1 MPRGGWSDFAG
12 SKMENT
18 VKNRKQPRKS
28 GLELLRI
35 VAVVLI
41 VAHHLVCHSGY
52 PLFDE
57 PLSVRRLFYQ
67 MCFMPFGKVGITLFL
82 LISLWFLVDREQT
95 VKGACRRIWLLEREL
110 LFWGFV
116 GLAVQ
121 YFDAPES
128 VTADS
133 WLDALFPISRDV
145 WWYATSYAILLLL
158 LPFLLDGLR
167 GIGKSNHG
175 KCCIAMIGLWG
186 IMNLVPGAYLD
197 MYINVIG
204 FVYVAVLLTYYKWY
218 VKPISTRCAVWMVV
232 IGTAVIVG
240 WNVLISVIWK
250 VCHADP
256 GQITIY
262 INPAQKEWSLPILS
276 VSFGL
281 FTIFSRMTFS
291 SRFINRCAKSA
302 FAVYLI
308 TEQHYIRDEMLWH
321 RIVLGNFYHSRYS
334 LLIALAAVIVIVV
347 VTTMLDFVRQF
358 LFWCTIDRHK
368 GRLFER
374 VWHHARNVYELFVS
388 KCTNFVVPVDGE

>member
-1 MPRGGWSDFAG
+1 
-12 SKMENT
+12 
-18 VKNRKQPRKS
+18 
-28 GLELLRI
+28 
-35 VAVVLI
+35 
-41 VAHHLVCHSGY
+41 
-52 PLFDE
+52 
-57 PLSVRRLFYQ
+57 
-67 MCFMPFGKVGITLFL
+67 
-82 LISLWFLVDREQT
+82 
-95 VKGACRRIWLLEREL
+95 
-110 LFWGFV
+110 
-116 GLAVQ
+116 
-121 YFDAPES
+121 
-128 VTADS
+128 
-133 WLDALFPISRDV
+133 
-145 WWYATSYAILLLL
+145 
-158 LPFLLDGLR
+158 
-167 GIGKSNHG
+167 
-175 KCCIAMIGLWG
+175 MIGLWG

-262 INPAQKEWSLPILS
+262 INPVQKEWSLPILS

-347 VTTMLDFVRQF
+347 VTTDNVRIPAHF
-358 LFWCTIDRHK
+358 RFCSSLRC
-368 GRLFER
+368 
-374 VWHHARNVYELFVS
+374 
-388 KCTNFVVPVDGE
+388 